1 VSRRLTTVVV
11 TVIESASVL
20 AGFLLAVAATSA
32 VLGSRWDS
40 EECAGL
46 CFGDAVL
53 VFLVSLLPGVL
64 CAVLALALVRR
75 FVTRPLAA
83 RLAKPF

>member
-1 VSRRLTTVVV
+1 VPRSLTTVVV
-11 TVIESASVL
+11 TLIESASVL
-20 AGFLLAVAATSA
+20 AGFLLALAAMSSL
-32 VLGSRWDS
+32 LGSRWES

-53 VFLVSLLPGVL
+53 VFLVSLLPGLL
-64 CAVLALALVRR
+64 CALLALTLVRR

-83 RLAKPF
+83 RLARGS

>member
-1 VSRRLTTVVV
+1 MPRTLSTIVL

-20 AGFLLAVAATSA
+20 GGFLLVLAAMSS
-32 VLGSRWDS
+32 VLGSRWES

-53 VFLVSLLPGVL
+53 VFLVSLLPGL
-64 CAVLALALVRR
+64 LGALLALTLVRR

-83 RLAKPF
+83 RLAKPS

>member
-1 VSRRLTTVVV
+1 VSRTLTTIVV

-20 AGFLLAVAATSA
+20 AGFLVAVATTSA

-40 EECAGL
+40 EECDGL

-83 RLAKPF
+83 RLAKP